1 MMIVKNKLSAY
12 YASQIIARILL
23 FCIFI
28 YTESAEPFNRVIHQ
42 EEVWLY
48 QNPKTD
54 SYVTSTH
61 LWFSIVMPLPCL
73 PILYHFISQKCSVAF
88 LNEDVINANLA
99 ITLLLPLN
107 GVITNV
113 IKLTVGR
120 PRPDFAFRC
129 WPDKGWPDNEL
140 VFTNFD
146 SDGVQE
152 LNCSGD
158 RAKVIQGR
166 KSFPSGHSS
175 FSFAVFVF
183 TFLYLSGKWKIFVTK
198 NNITLQSP
206 FRIWKLLILC
216 GILLL
221 PLCFAISRT
230 CDYHHHWQDVT
241 IGSILGTLLA
251 LLIYF
256 QYFPSL
262 NHQHCHLPLTSQATF
277 TAKDASNLSLLDEE
291 ASFS

>member
-23 FCIFI
+23 LCLFI

-113 IKLTVGR
+113 LKLTVGR

-216 GILLL
+216 GILLRK
-221 PLCFAISRT
+221 F
-230 CDYHHHWQDVT
+230 
-241 IGSILGTLLA
+241 
-251 LLIYF
+251 
-256 QYFPSL
+256 
-262 NHQHCHLPLTSQATF
+262 
-277 TAKDASNLSLLDEE
+277 
-291 ASFS
+291 SFSISKMFFGKKRFEFQFLCALPFQEHVTTIIIGRT